1 MKKNFLS
8 FHKNTIDKTLEKL
21 STNNSTPKIF
31 FVLLLIIQLTATVL
45 TSRVAGSKTII
56 NFLIISECV

>member
-1 MKKNFLS
+1 MKKNFFP
-8 FHKNTIDKTLEKL
+8 FHKNVNIDKTLEKL
-21 STNNSTPKIF
+21 SVGNSTPKIF

-56 NFLIISECV
+56 NFL